1 MSLWCHCPYYLQG
14 TTHFGILAH
23 LGKLIASLGGFELNT
38 QDLETNWE
46 KLNLQI
52 EKLIENNAEL
62 QAVVNELRKAKVRGS
77 AAEMK
82 GTIKTDEKIINIK
95 DFLQPK

>member
-1 MSLWCHCPYYLQG
+1 
-14 TTHFGILAH
+14 
-23 LGKLIASLGGFELNT
+23 
-38 QDLETNWE
+38 
-46 KLNLQI
+46 LNLQI